1 MKGVRTIRGRIV
13 LEAEVQGRIHSTTIL
28 CVRRDGHVA
37 LGGDGQVTI
46 GDTVMK
52 ANANKVR
59 ALKGGKI
66 LAGFAGA
73 AADAFTLFE
82 KFEEKLERYPGN
94 LPRAAVE
101 LAKDWRSDRVLR
113 RLEALLI
120 VADKEHGFVIS
131 GSGELIEPD
140 DGILAIGSGG
150 SYALAAARGLVG
162 NSGLPPRDI
171 VQKSL
176 EIAAELDRYI
186 VGQEPAKKAV
196 AIAVR
201 NRWRRAQTPDDIRDE
216 ILPNNIIMI
225 GPTGVG
231 KTEIARRLAR
241 LAGAPFLK
249 VEASKFT
256 EVGYVGRD
264 VESMVRELV
273 DVAINMVRTERE
285 DEVYPE
291 AEARAEERLL
301 DILLPA
307 APAPPLTA
315 SPSPGEKGEGRGEKA
330 PLFVVSS
337 KGDVTTKPLEA
348 DTEAQERRRRSREKL
363 RQQLKEGKLEERD
376 VEVEVQ
382 QQGFPMLEMMQPPQ
396 GMEGPDVNFTE
407 WLQEMLPKKK
417 KRRTVHLHEARR
429 ILVDE
434 ELKKLVD
441 MDDVVNEAL
450 DRVENHGVIFI
461 DELDKI
467 AGERG
472 TVGPDVSREGVQ
484 RDLLT
489 IVEGSTVQTR
499 YGYVRTDHV
508 LFIAA
513 GAFHVSKP
521 SDLIPELQGR
531 FPIRVELSSLT
542 EADFVR
548 IMTEPENALTKQYA
562 ALCQAEGATL
572 EFTADGVKEIAR
584 IAAKVNER
592 MENIGARRLH
602 TVMTTLLEEVMFE
615 LPDYPSKHIVFDGP
629 AVRERLL
636 RIVEDEDLRKYIL

>member
-1 MKGVRTIRGRIV
+1 MAEPTRTP
-13 LEAEVQGRIHSTTIL
+13 
-28 CVRRDGHVA
+28 D
-37 LGGDGQVTI
+37 D
-46 GDTVMK
+46 
-52 ANANKVR
+52 
-59 ALKGGKI
+59 
-66 LAGFAGA
+66 A
-73 AADAFTLFE
+73 AAPPTSPPAPPKPPGQEDELPWL
-82 KFEEKLERYPGN
+82 EE
-94 LPRAAVE
+94 
-101 LAKDWRSDRVLR
+101 
-113 RLEALLI
+113 
-120 VADKEHGFVIS
+120 
-131 GSGELIEPD
+131 
-140 DGILAIGSGG
+140 
-150 SYALAAARGLVG
+150 
-162 NSGLPPRDI
+162 LPPRKI
-171 VQKSL
+171 V
-176 EIAAELDRYI
+176 AELDRYI
-186 VGQEPAKKAV
+186 VGQDVAKKAV

-201 NRWRRAQTPDDIRDE
+201 NRWRRAQAPDDIRDE

-285 DEVYPE
+285 DDVYPE
-291 AEARAEERLL
+291 AETRAEERLL
-301 DILLPA
+301 DILLPT
-307 APAPPLTA
+307 PTQPLP
-315 SPSPGEKGEGRGEKA
+315 SPLSPGEKGEGRGEKA

-337 KGDVTTKPLEA
+337 KGDVTPKTTEA
-348 DTEAQERRRRSREKL
+348 DVETQERRRRTREKL
-363 RQQLKEGKLEERD
+363 RQQLRDGKLEERD
-376 VEVEVQ
+376 VEIEVQ

-396 GMEGPDVNFTE
+396 GMEGPDFNFTE
-407 WLQEMLPKKK
+407 WLQDIMPKKK

-484 RDLLT
+484 RDLLP

-513 GAFHVSKP
+513 GAFHISKP

-531 FPIRVELSSLT
+531 FPIRVELQPLT
-542 EADFVR
+542 EEDFVR

-562 ALCQAEGATL
+562 ALCAAEGATL
-572 EFTADGVKEIAR
+572 EFTADGVREIAR
-584 IAAKVNER
+584 IAAKANER

-602 TVMTTLLEEVMFE
+602 TVMTTLLEDVLFG
-615 LPDYPSKHIVFDGP
+615 LPDFPEKHIVFD
-629 AVRERLL
+629 AQKVRDRLAK
-636 RIVEDEDLRKYIL
+636 IVDDEDLRRYIL

>member
-1 MKGVRTIRGRIV
+1 MAEPTRTSDEEQPPV
-13 LEAEVQGRIHSTTIL
+13 PPATVEEQPLPWLEE
-28 CVRRDGHVA
+28 
-37 LGGDGQVTI
+37 
-46 GDTVMK
+46 
-52 ANANKVR
+52 
-59 ALKGGKI
+59 
-66 LAGFAGA
+66 
-73 AADAFTLFE
+73 
-82 KFEEKLERYPGN
+82 
-94 LPRAAVE
+94 
-101 LAKDWRSDRVLR
+101 
-113 RLEALLI
+113 
-120 VADKEHGFVIS
+120 
-131 GSGELIEPD
+131 
-140 DGILAIGSGG
+140 
-150 SYALAAARGLVG
+150 
-162 NSGLPPRDI
+162 LPPRKI
-171 VQKSL
+171 V
-176 EIAAELDRYI
+176 AELDRYI

-285 DEVYPE
+285 DEVYPK
-291 AEARAEERLL
+291 AEERAEDRLL
-301 DILLPA
+301 DLLLPPV
-307 APAPPLTA
+307 PAPP
-315 SPSPGEKGEGRGEKA
+315 PSPLPPPASRPGDGSRETGETR

-337 KGDVTTKPLEA
+337 KGDVTPKVPEA
-348 DTEAQERRRRSREKL
+348 DAESQERRRRTREKL
-363 RQQLKEGKLEERD
+363 RQQLRDGKLEDRD

-382 QQGFPMLEMMQPPQ
+382 QQSFPLLEYMQPPQ
-396 GMEGPDVNFTE
+396 GMEGTDVNITE
-407 WLQEMLPKKK
+407 MLQEMLPKKK
-417 KRRTVHLHEARR
+417 KRRTVKVAEARR
-429 ILVDE
+429 ILIDE

-461 DELDKI
+461 DEIDKI
-467 AGERG
+467 AGERN
-472 TVGPDVSREGVQ
+472 TTGPDVSREGVQ
-484 RDLLT
+484 RDLLP

-499 YGYVRTDHV
+499 YGYVRTDHI

-531 FPIRVELSSLT
+531 FPIRVELTTLT

-562 ALCQAEGATL
+562 ALCATEGATL
-572 EFTADGVKEIAR
+572 EFTEDGIREVAR

-602 TVMTTLLEEVMFE
+602 TVMSALLEDVLFE
-615 LPDYPSKHIVFDGP
+615 LPDYPTKQIVFD
-629 AVRERLL
+629 AAQVRERLSK
-636 RIVEDEDLRKYIL
+636 IVDDEDLRKYIL